1 MRKVIKN
8 LKKLVEHLI
17 YILILIPLII
27 VTIDVSYQVIFY
39 PDKIPD
45 IFGYKFFIIF
55 DQYMDSSLK
64 YGDLAITYNKQPE
77 EIKTNDIIAF
87 RNGANTVTINKVN
100 KIENQNDILTFN
112 MKTLANETND
122 TNDTKT
128 VSEDKLEGLL
138 VKRIPK
144 LGGIIY
150 FIQKPISMLII
161 SCIILFVGGIC
172 IFIAGKLD
180 EREEQKIRENVKTT

>member
-77 EIKTNDIIAF
+77 EIKTNEKMK
-87 RNGANTVTINKVN
+87 RSKSESSLETIELK
-100 KIENQNDILTFN
+100 
-112 MKTLANETND
+112 
-122 TNDTKT
+122 
-128 VSEDKLEGLL
+128 
-138 VKRIPK
+138 
-144 LGGIIY
+144 
-150 FIQKPISMLII
+150 FI
-161 SCIILFVGGIC
+161 
-172 IFIAGKLD
+172 D
-180 EREEQKIRENVKTT
+180 EKKNH

>member
-27 VTIDVSYQVIFY
+27 VTIDVSYQVIVY

-45 IFGYKFFIIF
+45 VFGYKFFIIF

-77 EIKTNDIIAF
+77 EIKPNDIIAF
-87 RNGANTVTINKVN
+87 RNGANTVTIHKVN

-122 TNDTKT
+122 TKN
-128 VSEDKLEGLL
+128 VSEEKLEGLL
-138 VKRIPK
+138 ICRIPK